1 MRTWRRRGR
10 EGRKAL
16 ASVVGRPATGALST
30 YSASMRE
37 TLKAWRAAHPGW
49 GPTIL
54 YGELETDERFNG
66 QELPSVR
73 SIAGFLKQ
81 EELTRSYERHN
92 ALPQTG
98 HITAQSPH
106 EVWEMDARGHEQIS
120 NVGVVTLVNLNDR
133 FSRIRLLSYPC
144 LLGQKRRERSPA
156 TEDYQL
162 VLRLAFTDWGLPDR
176 LAVDHEGVF
185 YDNATKSPFPTRF
198 HLWLLALYL
207 SSRTSALG
215 VSLTFGRKGRPN
227 DQCLTECSHQIWE
240 KQVLQGQTFADWD
253 DLYYALRQRRVFLNT
268 RLPCA
273 SLNDKPP
280 LVAYPQAQTPRRPY
294 RPEWEAELLDLGR
307 VYEYLAQGRWFR
319 KAGQDGITSLGG
331 QYYILGC
338 AWAKQQVEITL
349 DPADQ
354 HLVFLAEDGERKK
367 KRAIEG
373 ITTAALMGELGP
385 LVGLPAF
392 QLALPITWED
402 WRAAR
407 HCGTLGV

>member
-1 MRTWRRRGR
+1 MVMGRVTTVEERVIICELAKAGHTDREIATQVGWSKWTVRTWRRRGR

-49 GPTIL
+49 GPTTL

-98 HITAQSPH
+98 HITTQSPH

-198 HLWLLALYL
+198 HLWLLAL
-207 SSRTSALG
+207 G
-215 VSLTFGRKGRPN
+215 VSLTFGRKGTTHRPMPHRMQPSN
-227 DQCLTECSHQIWE
+227 
-240 KQVLQGQTFADWD
+240 
-253 DLYYALRQRRVFLNT
+253 
-268 RLPCA
+268 
-273 SLNDKPP
+273 
-280 LVAYPQAQTPRRPY
+280 
-294 RPEWEAELLDLGR
+294 
-307 VYEYLAQGRWFR
+307 
-319 KAGQDGITSLGG
+319 
-331 QYYILGC
+331 
-338 AWAKQQVEITL
+338 
-349 DPADQ
+349 
-354 HLVFLAEDGERKK
+354 
-367 KRAIEG
+367 
-373 ITTAALMGELGP
+373 MGETG
-385 LVGLPAF
+385 
-392 QLALPITWED
+392 
-402 WRAAR
+402 AAR
-407 HCGTLGV
+407 TDFR